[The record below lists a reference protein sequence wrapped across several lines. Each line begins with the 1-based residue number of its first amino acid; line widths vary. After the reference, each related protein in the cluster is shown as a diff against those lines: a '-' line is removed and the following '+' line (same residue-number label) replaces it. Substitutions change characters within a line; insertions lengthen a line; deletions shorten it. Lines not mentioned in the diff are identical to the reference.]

1 MRQRGRKRCS
11 ILPEVWD
18 QDCLKMVQVIKQVEE
33 KLISQIAII
42 LSVDRKKI
50 KPEVPLQSLGVD
62 SLSFVELL
70 VFIEKE
76 FKIKL
81 MESGLQAEDFK
92 TISSL
97 ASRIS
102 RQ

>member
-1 MRQRGRKRCS
+1 MTS
-11 ILPEVWD
+11 TT
-18 QDCLKMVQVIKQVEE
+18 KQIEQ
-33 KLISQIAII
+33 KLIRQVANI
-42 LSVDRKKI
+42 LSVDTEKI
-50 KPEVPLQSLGVD
+50 KPEAPLHTLGVD

-81 MESGLQAEDFK
+81 MESGLQTEDFK

-97 ASRIS
+97 ARRIS